1 MDTRLNASD
10 SVACVAAIKGN
21 FNTLEYSLA
30 KHISHVP
37 TKLNGV
43 EFTDEN
49 AESWGGVTP
58 PHTPPLATP
67 LMIVVFCKDSKF
79 YCGKCVK
86 VNPHTLV
93 RSGEPAPYIRSLRM
107 QNVSSYQTSDAM
119 E

>member
-10 SVACVAAIKGN
+10 SVACVDAIKGN

-67 LMIVVFCKDSKF
+67 LTSTDSDYNATNSVTLTANNKF
-79 YCGKCVK
+79 QNG
-86 VNPHTLV
+86 NTLNTNDDFDS
-93 RSGEPAPYIRSLRM
+93 RQLLTT
-107 QNVSSYQTSDAM
+107 TSHND
-119 E
+119 

>member
-10 SVACVAAIKGN
+10 SVACVDAIKGN

-67 LMIVVFCKDSKF
+67 LSNTNTMKQKQLQCIKQNRPVDLNEESLMGLGKNLLSK
-79 YCGKCVK
+79 CHVG
-86 VNPHTLV
+86 
-93 RSGEPAPYIRSLRM
+93 
-107 QNVSSYQTSDAM
+107 
-119 E
+119 

>member
-1 MDTRLNASD
+1 MIGPAVSFG
-10 SVACVAAIKGN
+10 SCVDAIKGN

-58 PHTPPLATP
+58 PPHPPLATP
-67 LMIVVFCKDSKF
+67 LPMGLIYFDTFWVGAHSRGGMPN
-79 YCGKCVK
+79 Y
-86 VNPHTLV
+86 
-93 RSGEPAPYIRSLRM
+93 
-107 QNVSSYQTSDAM
+107 
-119 E
+119 

>member
-10 SVACVAAIKGN
+10 SVACVDAIKGN

-49 AESWGGVTP
+49 AESWGGGGVTP
-58 PHTPPLATP
+58 PTPPASYAPGLRIYLFP
-67 LMIVVFCKDSKF
+67 KIPDVFCLYPLRYCLDS
-79 YCGKCVK
+79 
-86 VNPHTLV
+86 
-93 RSGEPAPYIRSLRM
+93 
-107 QNVSSYQTSDAM
+107 SSFG
-119 E
+119 